1 VATVKKPHLG
11 RGLSALL
18 GGEAPASDPGLQRGM
33 PTDLLHPGRF
43 QPRGRFAAEELEAL
57 AQSIREN
64 GILQPIL
71 VRPHHKLSGHFEI
84 VAGERRWRAAQLAQL
99 HEVPILIR
107 SLDDRST
114 LEIAIIENVQ
124 REDLSPLEEA
134 DGYARLMAEFDYT
147 QETLA
152 ERIGKSR
159 SAIANLLRLRSLPE
173 AVRAMIADGR
183 LSAGHARALIGA
195 KDPLALA
202 GQIVAKD
209 LSVRQAEALAK
220 KEKADAAPHR
230 KGAAAATPAK
240 DADTRALEHDLSL
253 RLGLKV
259 EIQFDGKGGRLVLHY
274 ASLDQLDAVIEK
286 LNG

>member
-1 VATVKKPHLG
+1 MSAKKTHLG

-18 GGEAPASDPGLQRGM
+18 GGEEATLEPGAQKTV
-33 PTDLLHPGRF
+33 PTEFLHPGKY
-43 QPRGRFAAEELEAL
+43 QPRGHFSSEELEAL
-57 AQSIREN
+57 AQSVREN

-71 VRPHHKLSGHFEI
+71 VRPYDKLVGHFEI

-99 HEVPILIR
+99 HEVPIIQR

-114 LEIAIIENVQ
+114 LEIALIENVQ
-124 REDLSPLEEA
+124 REDLSPLDEA
-134 DGYARLMAEFDYT
+134 DGYARLMGEFNYT

-159 SAIANLLRLRSLPE
+159 PAIANLLRLRSLPDP
-173 AVRAMIADGR
+173 VRAMIGDGR

-195 KDPLALA
+195 ADPMALA
-202 GQIVAKD
+202 NEIVAKD
-209 LSVRQAEALAK
+209 LNVRQAEALAK
-220 KEKADAAPHR
+220 KQKTAGTAAR
-230 KGAAAATPAK
+230 KKSSGAAAAK

-253 RLGLKV
+253 KLGLKAEV
-259 EIQFDGKGGRLVLHY
+259 QFDGKGGRLVLHY
-274 ASLDQLDAVIEK
+274 TSLDQLDGLIEK